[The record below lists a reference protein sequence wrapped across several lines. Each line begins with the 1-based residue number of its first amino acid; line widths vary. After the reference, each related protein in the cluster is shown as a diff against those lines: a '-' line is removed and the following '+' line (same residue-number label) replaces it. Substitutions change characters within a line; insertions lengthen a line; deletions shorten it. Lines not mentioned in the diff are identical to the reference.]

1 MKENSC
7 SSIRSCTFHF
17 RVVCPGSISSR
28 FIRDEQPVIKE
39 ALRRAAL
46 VMSVNVMSTNGT
58 SPLWFLDVCD
68 GRFYFQVDVDG
79 VDGAVREDSF
89 RKSQC
94 ISYLIQNKDN
104 KYLLLGDNSQFEV
117 QHLTIQK
124 KSLPA
129 SQFNVQF
136 YNESGLKV
144 RKGLAVML
152 YANKNGSKMVVCC
165 SDKREIYPQA
175 MDLPENIETA
185 HHKALFYMTQLHET
199 QNTFMLE
206 SSLHPC
212 EFLGFKPEKN
222 NSSQLTLVLHR
233 KVDEVDER
241 CMVKLS

>member
-1 MKENSC
+1 
-7 SSIRSCTFHF
+7 
-17 RVVCPGSISSR
+17 
-28 FIRDEQPVIKE
+28 
-39 ALRRAAL
+39 
-46 VMSVNVMSTNGT
+46 MSVNMMSTNGT

-79 VDGAVREDSF
+79 LDGAVREDSF

-175 MDLPENIETA
+175 MDLPA
-185 HHKALFYMTQLHET
+185 RGGV
-199 QNTFMLE
+199 
-206 SSLHPC
+206 HP
-212 EFLGFKPEKN
+212 EPVASQSQGTYKQTPIHTYGQFRAFNQPTTHVLWNVGG
-222 NSSQLTLVLHR
+222 NSSARRKLTQARGVHANSTHAVPGFEPRSPEL
-233 KVDEVDER
+233 
-241 CMVKLS
+241 

>member
-79 VDGAVREDSF
+79 V
-89 RKSQC
+89 
-94 ISYLIQNKDN
+94 
-104 KYLLLGDNSQFEV
+104 GDNSQFEV